1 MHICDITRTLVFP
14 PHNLIASKSV
24 FCYHARMS
32 TNRKTPPSGPAAPSR
47 PLPAGGAAPDVIP
60 HPIRVNAANSVDA
73 NRTALPPP
81 SGADGTLPGGSA
93 ARSPTGVDVPLPGGS
108 SERTPS
114 GELAA
119 WLAKYA
125 PVERAIL
132 EARERRLRNRAA
144 RRAKEAR
151 RFGDLCEASEGLAVA
166 WRRRGFPAGE
176 MLDWAGG
183 DRLALWAAAPF
194 LRRCATEEV
203 NALRRRLVRP
213 LYYGRENARRRALA
227 AERRRVRR
235 RRTESPCPT
244 REAILDAW
252 THAREGREAMLRFGS
267 LLEDLACYVDHGL
280 RLAGGRI
287 VGRAPGIKGWL
298 RENVPA
304 LALRYT
310 TVMRYKAAAK
320 KLRQVVELPD
330 PIPVAAVLD
339 GAGVGVGAKDSA
351 GAGNGT
357 GTVDGAGAPEGT
369 EPKEGKRDYG
379 AEKSKDNVRGRSRT
393 RERLEA
399 RAAVNGV
406 EKQKRDYDAERLQC
420 GASVDEREAEDA
432 RERREAERETAV
444 LRARGVYLEAME
456 GVPDVVTRVL
466 ERIDALL
473 DPRRVEEATML
484 ASWRARYA
492 RAVTGRTAARWRDRL
507 FRRVG

>member
-1 MHICDITRTLVFP
+1 MLLVTSYIFP
-14 PHNLIASKSV
+14 HHNLIASKSV
-24 FCYHARMS
+24 FCYHSRMS
-32 TNRKTPPSGPAAPSR
+32 TNRKNPPSGPAAPSR
-47 PLPAGGAAPDVIP
+47 LPPAGSVSPDAIP
-60 HPIRVNAANSVDA
+60 HPVRAAHPVRA
-73 NRTALPPP
+73 NGTPP
-81 SGADGTLPGGSA
+81 DGPA
-93 ARSPTGVDVPLPGGS
+93 AR
-108 SERTPS
+108 TPA

-119 WLAKYA
+119 WLAKYG

-304 LALRYT
+304 LALRYA

-339 GAGVGVGAKDSA
+339 GAGALDGVG
-351 GAGNGT
+351 T
-357 GTVDGAGAPEGT
+357 EMEG
-369 EPKEGKRDYG
+369 KESKRDYG
-379 AEKSKDNVRGRSRT
+379 AEK
-393 RERLEA
+393 
-399 RAAVNGV
+399 
-406 EKQKRDYDAERLQC
+406 LQC
-420 GASVDEREAEDA
+420 GESMDENEDMDKTRETEDARKAEDA
-432 RERREAERETAV
+432 RERREVEREMMI
-444 LRARGVYLEAME
+444 LRARGVYLEAMA

-473 DPRRVEEATML
+473 DPKRVEETNML

-492 RAVTGRTAARWRDRL
+492 RAVTRRTAARWRVRL

>member
-1 MHICDITRTLVFP
+1 MSKKVFP
-14 PHNLIASKSV
+14 SGPTV
-24 FCYHARMS
+24 P
-32 TNRKTPPSGPAAPSR
+32 TGPAAPSR
-47 PLPAGGAAPDVIP
+47 
-60 HPIRVNAANSVDA
+60 
-73 NRTALPPP
+73 
-81 SGADGTLPGGSA
+81 
-93 ARSPTGVDVPLPGGS
+93 RS
-108 SERTPS
+108 PS

-144 RRAKEAR
+144 RRAREAR

-166 WRRRGFPAGE
+166 WRRRDFPAGE

-183 DRLALWAAAPF
+183 DRLALWAVAPF

-213 LYYGRENARRRALA
+213 LYYEQENARRRALA

-267 LLEDLACYVDHGL
+267 LLEDLACYVDHEL

-298 RENVPA
+298 RENIPA

-339 GAGVGVGAKDSA
+339 GAG
-351 GAGNGT
+351 AGNGT
-357 GTVDGAGAPEGT
+357 GTVDGAGARKGA
-369 EPKEGKRDYG
+369 EPKEGTRDYG
-379 AEKSKDNVRGRSRT
+379 AEKLQGSDAG
-393 RERLEA
+393 EA
-399 RAAVNGV
+399 RSAQGKS
-406 EKQKRDYDAERLQC
+406 EI
-420 GASVDEREAEDA
+420 
-432 RERREAERETAV
+432 ERETAI

>member
-1 MHICDITRTLVFP
+1 MPKKALP
-14 PHNLIASKSV
+14 SV
-24 FCYHARMS
+24 
-32 TNRKTPPSGPAAPSR
+32 PAAPSR

-60 HPIRVNAANSVDA
+60 HPVRVNAANSVDA

-108 SERTPS
+108 SDRTPA

-119 WLAKYA
+119 WLAKYG
-125 PVERAIL
+125 PVERAML

-183 DRLALWAAAPF
+183 DRLALWAVAPF

-213 LYYGRENARRRALA
+213 LYYGRENARRRVLA

-304 LALRYT
+304 LALRYA

-339 GAGVGVGAKDSA
+339 GAGAPEGA

-357 GTVDGAGAPEGT
+357 GTVDGTGAREGM
-369 EPKEGKRDYG
+369 EPKEGTRDYG
-379 AEKSKDNVRGRSRT
+379 AEKSQDDVRGRSRT

-406 EKQKRDYDAERLQC
+406 EKQERDYDAERLRC
-420 GASVDEREAEDA
+420 GASVDETQEAEDA
-432 RERREAERETAV
+432 RERREAKRETAI
-444 LRARGVYLEAME
+444 LRARGVYLEAMA

-492 RAVTGRTAARWRDRL
+492 RVVTGRTAARWRDRL

>member
-1 MHICDITRTLVFP
+1 MLLVTSYIFP
-14 PHNLIASKSV
+14 HHNLIASKSV
-24 FCYHARMS
+24 FCYHSRMS

-47 PLPAGGAAPDVIP
+47 LPPAGSVSPDAIP
-60 HPIRVNAANSVDA
+60 HPVRAAHPV
-73 NRTALPPP
+73 R
-81 SGADGTLPGGSA
+81 ADGTRPDGPA
-93 ARSPTGVDVPLPGGS
+93 ARSPA
-108 SERTPS
+108 

-119 WLAKYA
+119 WLAKYG

-144 RRAKEAR
+144 RRAGKAR

-203 NALRRRLVRP
+203 NALRRRLTRP
-213 LYYGRENARRRALA
+213 LYYARENERRRALA
-227 AERRRVRR
+227 AERRRIRR
-235 RRTESPCPT
+235 RRTENPCPT
-244 REAILDAW
+244 REDILDAW

-267 LLEDLACYVDHGL
+267 LLEDLECYVDHEL
-280 RLAGGRI
+280 RIADGRI

-298 RENVPA
+298 RENIPA

-339 GAGVGVGAKDSA
+339 GAGAPEGA

-357 GTVDGAGAPEGT
+357 GTLDGTGA
-369 EPKEGKRDYG
+369 EPKEGTRDYG
-379 AEKSKDNVRGRSRT
+379 AEKSQGSDAG
-393 RERLEA
+393 EA
-399 RAAVNGV
+399 RSAPG
-406 EKQKRDYDAERLQC
+406 KS
-420 GASVDEREAEDA
+420 GI
-432 RERREAERETAV
+432 ERETAI

-473 DPRRVEEATML
+473 DPKRVEETNML

-492 RAVTGRTAARWRDRL
+492 RAVTRRTVTRWRGRL

>member
-1 MHICDITRTLVFP
+1 MP
-14 PHNLIASKSV
+14 
-24 FCYHARMS
+24 

-60 HPIRVNAANSVDA
+60 HPVR
-73 NRTALPPP
+73 
-81 SGADGTLPGGSA
+81 ADGTRPDGPA
-93 ARSPTGVDVPLPGGS
+93 ARSPA
-108 SERTPS
+108 

-144 RRAKEAR
+144 RRAGKAR

-183 DRLALWAAAPF
+183 DRFALWAVAPF

-213 LYYGRENARRRALA
+213 LYYEQENARRRALA

-298 RENVPA
+298 RENIPA

-339 GAGVGVGAKDSA
+339 GAG
-351 GAGNGT
+351 AGNGT
-357 GTVDGAGAPEGT
+357 GTVDGAGAREGA
-369 EPKEGKRDYG
+369 EPKEG
-379 AEKSKDNVRGRSRT
+379 T
-393 RERLEA
+393 
-399 RAAVNGV
+399 
-406 EKQKRDYDAERLQC
+406 RDYDAEKSQ
-420 GASVDEREAEDA
+420 GSDAGEARSA
-432 RERREAERETAV
+432 PGKSGIERETAL

>member
-1 MHICDITRTLVFP
+1 
-14 PHNLIASKSV
+14 
-24 FCYHARMS
+24 MS
-32 TNRKTPPSGPAAPSR
+32 TNRKKPPSGPAAPSR
-47 PLPAGGAAPDVIP
+47 LPPAGSVSPDAIP
-60 HPIRVNAANSVDA
+60 HPVRAAHPV
-73 NRTALPPP
+73 R
-81 SGADGTLPGGSA
+81 ADGTRPDGPA
-93 ARSPTGVDVPLPGGS
+93 ARSPA
-108 SERTPS
+108 

-119 WLAKYA
+119 WLAKYG
-125 PVERAIL
+125 PIERAIL

-144 RRAKEAR
+144 RRAREAR

-183 DRLALWAAAPF
+183 DRLALWAVAPF

-227 AERRRVRR
+227 AERRRIRR

-339 GAGVGVGAKDSA
+339 GAGTLDGVG
-351 GAGNGT
+351 T
-357 GTVDGAGAPEGT
+357 EMEG
-369 EPKEGKRDYG
+369 KESKRDYG
-379 AEKSKDNVRGRSRT
+379 AEK
-393 RERLEA
+393 
-399 RAAVNGV
+399 
-406 EKQKRDYDAERLQC
+406 LQC
-420 GASVDEREAEDA
+420 GESMDENEDMDKTRETEDARKAEDA
-432 RERREAERETAV
+432 RERREVEREMMI
-444 LRARGVYLEAME
+444 LRARGVYLEAMA

-473 DPRRVEEATML
+473 DPGRVEEATML

>member
-1 MHICDITRTLVFP
+1 MPTKEHPPIPPQTLAVAVPPSAPRLATARLRPNPAGAP
-14 PHNLIASKSV
+14 PHA
-24 FCYHARMS
+24 
-32 TNRKTPPSGPAAPSR
+32 GPAA
-47 PLPAGGAAPDVIP
+47 
-60 HPIRVNAANSVDA
+60 
-73 NRTALPPP
+73 T
-81 SGADGTLPGGSA
+81 A
-93 ARSPTGVDVPLPGGS
+93 AR
-108 SERTPS
+108 TPA

-144 RRAKEAR
+144 RRAGKAR

-166 WRRRGFPAGE
+166 WRRRGFPARE

-339 GAGVGVGAKDSA
+339 GAGAR
-351 GAGNGT
+351 
-357 GTVDGAGAPEGT
+357 EGT
-369 EPKEGKRDYG
+369 EPKEGTRDYG
-379 AEKSKDNVRGRSRT
+379 AEKSQGSDAG
-393 RERLEA
+393 EA
-399 RAAVNGV
+399 RSAPG
-406 EKQKRDYDAERLQC
+406 KS
-420 GASVDEREAEDA
+420 GI
-432 RERREAERETAV
+432 ERETAV

-492 RAVTGRTAARWRDRL
+492 RAVTERTAARWRDRL

>member
-1 MHICDITRTLVFP
+1 MRICDITRTLIFP

-24 FCYHARMS
+24 FCYHSHMS

-60 HPIRVNAANSVDA
+60 HPSRVNAANSVDA

-81 SGADGTLPGGSA
+81 TGADVPRPGGSA
-93 ARSPTGVDVPLPGGS
+93 ARSPA
-108 SERTPS
+108 

-119 WLAKYA
+119 WLAKYG

-144 RRAKEAR
+144 RRAGKAR

-267 LLEDLACYVDHGL
+267 LLEDLACHVDHGL

-304 LALRYT
+304 LALRYA

-351 GAGNGT
+351 GAGNGA
-357 GTVDGAGAPEGT
+357 GTVDGTGAREGT
-369 EPKEGKRDYG
+369 EPKEGTRDYG
-379 AEKSKDNVRGRSRT
+379 AEKSQDGVRGRSRT

-406 EKQKRDYDAERLQC
+406 GKQKRDYDAERLQC
-420 GASVDEREAEDA
+420 GASVDEAREAEDA
-432 RERREAERETAV
+432 RERREAERETAI

>member
-1 MHICDITRTLVFP
+1 
-14 PHNLIASKSV
+14 
-24 FCYHARMS
+24 MS

-47 PLPAGGAAPDVIP
+47 LPPAGSVSPDAIP
-60 HPIRVNAANSVDA
+60 HPVR
-73 NRTALPPP
+73 
-81 SGADGTLPGGSA
+81 ADGTRPDGPA
-93 ARSPTGVDVPLPGGS
+93 ARS
-108 SERTPS
+108 PS

-144 RRAKEAR
+144 RRAGKAR

-183 DRLALWAAAPF
+183 DRFTLWAMAPF

-213 LYYGRENARRRALA
+213 LYYERENARRRALA
-227 AERRRVRR
+227 AERRRVQR

-267 LLEDLACYVDHGL
+267 LLEDLACYVDHEL

-339 GAGVGVGAKDSA
+339 GAG
-351 GAGNGT
+351 AGNGT
-357 GTVDGAGAPEGT
+357 GTVDGAGAREGA
-369 EPKEGKRDYG
+369 EPKEGTRDYG
-379 AEKSKDNVRGRSRT
+379 AEKLQGSDAG
-393 RERLEA
+393 EA
-399 RAAVNGV
+399 RSAQG
-406 EKQKRDYDAERLQC
+406 KS
-420 GASVDEREAEDA
+420 GI
-432 RERREAERETAV
+432 ERETAV

>member
-1 MHICDITRTLVFP
+1 M
-14 PHNLIASKSV
+14 
-24 FCYHARMS
+24 
-32 TNRKTPPSGPAAPSR
+32 
-47 PLPAGGAAPDVIP
+47 
-60 HPIRVNAANSVDA
+60 
-73 NRTALPPP
+73 
-81 SGADGTLPGGSA
+81 
-93 ARSPTGVDVPLPGGS
+93 
-108 SERTPS
+108 
-114 GELAA
+114 
-119 WLAKYA
+119 
-125 PVERAIL
+125 
-132 EARERRLRNRAA
+132 
-144 RRAKEAR
+144 
-151 RFGDLCEASEGLAVA
+151 
-166 WRRRGFPAGE
+166 
-176 MLDWAGG
+176 
-183 DRLALWAAAPF
+183 
-194 LRRCATEEV
+194 
-203 NALRRRLVRP
+203 RP

-267 LLEDLACYVDHGL
+267 LLEDLACHVDHGL

-339 GAGVGVGAKDSA
+339 GAGAPEGA

-357 GTVDGAGAPEGT
+357 GTLDGTGA
-369 EPKEGKRDYG
+369 EPKEGTRDYG
-379 AEKSKDNVRGRSRT
+379 AEKSQGSDAG
-393 RERLEA
+393 EA
-399 RAAVNGV
+399 RSAPG
-406 EKQKRDYDAERLQC
+406 KS
-420 GASVDEREAEDA
+420 GI
-432 RERREAERETAV
+432 ERETAI
-444 LRARGVYLEAME
+444 LRARGVYLEAMA

-473 DPRRVEEATML
+473 DPKRVEETNML

-492 RAVTGRTAARWRDRL
+492 RAVTRRTAARWRDRL

>member
-1 MHICDITRTLVFP
+1 MLLVTSYIFP
-14 PHNLIASKSV
+14 HHNLIASKSV
-24 FCYHARMS
+24 FCYHSRMS
-32 TNRKTPPSGPAAPSR
+32 TNRKNPPSGPAAPSR
-47 PLPAGGAAPDVIP
+47 LPPAGSVSPDAIP
-60 HPIRVNAANSVDA
+60 HPVRAAHPV
-73 NRTALPPP
+73 R
-81 SGADGTLPGGSA
+81 ADGTRPDGPA
-93 ARSPTGVDVPLPGGS
+93 ARSPA
-108 SERTPS
+108 

-119 WLAKYA
+119 WLAKYG

-144 RRAKEAR
+144 RRAGKAR

-183 DRLALWAAAPF
+183 DRFTLWAMAPF

-351 GAGNGT
+351 GAGNG
-357 GTVDGAGAPEGT
+357 AGAREGA
-369 EPKEGKRDYG
+369 EPKEGTRDYG
-379 AEKSKDNVRGRSRT
+379 AEKSQGSDAG
-393 RERLEA
+393 EA
-399 RAAVNGV
+399 RSAQG
-406 EKQKRDYDAERLQC
+406 KS
-420 GASVDEREAEDA
+420 GI
-432 RERREAERETAV
+432 ERETAI
-444 LRARGVYLEAME
+444 LRARGVYLEAMA

-492 RAVTGRTAARWRDRL
+492 RAVTRRTVTRWRGRL

>member
-1 MHICDITRTLVFP
+1 MLLVTSYIFP
-14 PHNLIASKSV
+14 HHNLIASKSV
-24 FCYHARMS
+24 FCYHSRMS
-32 TNRKTPPSGPAAPSR
+32 TNRKNPPSGPAAPSR
-47 PLPAGGAAPDVIP
+47 LPPAGSVSPDSIP
-60 HPIRVNAANSVDA
+60 HPVRAAHPV
-73 NRTALPPP
+73 R
-81 SGADGTLPGGSA
+81 ADGTRPDGPA
-93 ARSPTGVDVPLPGGS
+93 ARSPA
-108 SERTPS
+108 

-119 WLAKYA
+119 WLAKYG

-144 RRAKEAR
+144 HRAKKAR
-151 RFGDLCEASEGLAVA
+151 QFGDLCEASEGLAVA

-183 DRLALWAAAPF
+183 DRFTLWAMAPF
-194 LRRCATEEV
+194 LRRRATEEV
-203 NALRRRLVRP
+203 NALRRRLTRP
-213 LYYGRENARRRALA
+213 LYYARENERRRALA
-227 AERRRVRR
+227 AERRRIRR

-267 LLEDLACYVDHGL
+267 LLEDLECYVDHEL
-280 RLAGGRI
+280 RIADGRI

-298 RENVPA
+298 RENIPA

-339 GAGVGVGAKDSA
+339 GAGAPEGA

-357 GTVDGAGAPEGT
+357 GTLDGTGA
-369 EPKEGKRDYG
+369 EPKEGTRDYG
-379 AEKSKDNVRGRSRT
+379 AEKSQGSDAG
-393 RERLEA
+393 EA
-399 RAAVNGV
+399 RSAPG
-406 EKQKRDYDAERLQC
+406 KS
-420 GASVDEREAEDA
+420 GI
-432 RERREAERETAV
+432 ERETAI
-444 LRARGVYLEAME
+444 LRARGVYLEAMA

-473 DPRRVEEATML
+473 DPKRVEEATML

>member
-1 MHICDITRTLVFP
+1 MLLVTSYIFP
-14 PHNLIASKSV
+14 HHNLIASKSV
-24 FCYHARMS
+24 FCYHSRMS

-47 PLPAGGAAPDVIP
+47 LPPASNVSPDAIP
-60 HPIRVNAANSVDA
+60 HPVRAAHPV
-73 NRTALPPP
+73 R
-81 SGADGTLPGGSA
+81 ADGTRPDGPA
-93 ARSPTGVDVPLPGGS
+93 ARSPA
-108 SERTPS
+108 

-144 RRAKEAR
+144 RRAKKAR
-151 RFGDLCEASEGLAVA
+151 QFGDLCEASEGLAVA

-227 AERRRVRR
+227 AERRRIRR

-267 LLEDLACYVDHGL
+267 LLEDLECYVDHEL
-280 RLAGGRI
+280 RIADGRI

-298 RENVPA
+298 RENIPA

-339 GAGVGVGAKDSA
+339 GAGAPEGA

-357 GTVDGAGAPEGT
+357 GTLDGTGA
-369 EPKEGKRDYG
+369 EPKEGTRDYG
-379 AEKSKDNVRGRSRT
+379 AEKSQGSDAG
-393 RERLEA
+393 EA
-399 RAAVNGV
+399 RSAPG
-406 EKQKRDYDAERLQC
+406 KS
-420 GASVDEREAEDA
+420 GI
-432 RERREAERETAV
+432 ERETAI
-444 LRARGVYLEAME
+444 LRARGVYLEAMA

-473 DPRRVEEATML
+473 DPKRVEETNML

-492 RAVTGRTAARWRDRL
+492 RAVTRRTVTRWRGRL

>member
-1 MHICDITRTLVFP
+1 MLLVTSYIFP
-14 PHNLIASKSV
+14 HHNLIASKSV
-24 FCYHARMS
+24 FCYHSRMS

-47 PLPAGGAAPDVIP
+47 LPPASNVSPDAIP
-60 HPIRVNAANSVDA
+60 HPVRAAHPV
-73 NRTALPPP
+73 R
-81 SGADGTLPGGSA
+81 ADGTRPDGPA
-93 ARSPTGVDVPLPGGS
+93 ARSPA
-108 SERTPS
+108 

-144 RRAKEAR
+144 RRAKKAR
-151 RFGDLCEASEGLAVA
+151 QFGDLCEASEGLAVA
-166 WRRRGFPAGE
+166 WRRRGFPARE

-267 LLEDLACYVDHGL
+267 LLEDLACHVDHGL

-339 GAGVGVGAKDSA
+339 GAGAPEGA

-357 GTVDGAGAPEGT
+357 GTLDGTGA
-369 EPKEGKRDYG
+369 EPKEGTRDYG
-379 AEKSKDNVRGRSRT
+379 AEKSQGSDAG
-393 RERLEA
+393 EA
-399 RAAVNGV
+399 RSAPG
-406 EKQKRDYDAERLQC
+406 KS
-420 GASVDEREAEDA
+420 GI
-432 RERREAERETAV
+432 ERETAI
-444 LRARGVYLEAME
+444 LRARGVYLEAMA

-473 DPRRVEEATML
+473 DPKRVEETNML

-492 RAVTGRTAARWRDRL
+492 RAVTGRTVTRWRGRL

>member
-1 MHICDITRTLVFP
+1 M
-14 PHNLIASKSV
+14 SKKALSSV
-24 FCYHARMS
+24 
-32 TNRKTPPSGPAAPSR
+32 PAAPSR

-60 HPIRVNAANSVDA
+60 HPVR
-73 NRTALPPP
+73 
-81 SGADGTLPGGSA
+81 ADGTRPDGPA
-93 ARSPTGVDVPLPGGS
+93 ARSPAD
-108 SERTPS
+108 
-114 GELAA
+114 ELAA

-144 RRAKEAR
+144 RRAGKAR

-183 DRLALWAAAPF
+183 DRLALWAMAPF

-213 LYYGRENARRRALA
+213 LYYERENARRRALA

-298 RENVPA
+298 RENIPA

-330 PIPVAAVLD
+330 PIPVAAILD
-339 GAGVGVGAKDSA
+339 GAGAREGA

-357 GTVDGAGAPEGT
+357 GTVDGAGAREGA
-369 EPKEGKRDYG
+369 EPKEGTRDYG
-379 AEKSKDNVRGRSRT
+379 AEKSQGSDAG
-393 RERLEA
+393 EA
-399 RAAVNGV
+399 RSAPG
-406 EKQKRDYDAERLQC
+406 KS
-420 GASVDEREAEDA
+420 GI
-432 RERREAERETAV
+432 ERETAL

>member
-1 MHICDITRTLVFP
+1 
-14 PHNLIASKSV
+14 
-24 FCYHARMS
+24 MS

-47 PLPAGGAAPDVIP
+47 LPPAGSVSPDAIP
-60 HPIRVNAANSVDA
+60 HPVR
-73 NRTALPPP
+73 
-81 SGADGTLPGGSA
+81 ADGTRPDGPA
-93 ARSPTGVDVPLPGGS
+93 ARSPA
-108 SERTPS
+108 

-144 RRAKEAR
+144 RRAGKAR
-151 RFGDLCEASEGLAVA
+151 RFGDLCEVSEGLAVA

-183 DRLALWAAAPF
+183 DRLALWAVAPF

-213 LYYGRENARRRALA
+213 LYYERENARRRALA
-227 AERRRVRR
+227 AERRRVLR

-280 RLAGGRI
+280 RLADGRI

-339 GAGVGVGAKDSA
+339 GAG
-351 GAGNGT
+351 AGNGT
-357 GTVDGAGAPEGT
+357 GTVDGAGAREGA
-369 EPKEGKRDYG
+369 EPKEGTRDYG
-379 AEKSKDNVRGRSRT
+379 AEKSHGSDAG
-393 RERLEA
+393 EA
-399 RAAVNGV
+399 RSAQGKS
-406 EKQKRDYDAERLQC
+406 EI
-420 GASVDEREAEDA
+420 
-432 RERREAERETAV
+432 ERETAI

-456 GVPDVVTRVL
+456 GVPDVVTRVQ

>member
-1 MHICDITRTLVFP
+1 M
-14 PHNLIASKSV
+14 SKKALPSV
-24 FCYHARMS
+24 
-32 TNRKTPPSGPAAPSR
+32 P
-47 PLPAGGAAPDVIP
+47 
-60 HPIRVNAANSVDA
+60 A

-81 SGADGTLPGGSA
+81 AGADVPRPGGSA
-93 ARSPTGVDVPLPGGS
+93 A
-108 SERTPS
+108 RTPS

-119 WLAKYA
+119 WLAKYG

-144 RRAKEAR
+144 RRTKEAR
-151 RFGDLCEASEGLAVA
+151 RFDDLCEASEGLAAA
-166 WRRRGFPAGE
+166 WRRRGFPARG

-213 LYYGRENARRRALA
+213 LYYGRENARRRELA
-227 AERRRVRR
+227 AERRRIRR
-235 RRTESPCPT
+235 RRTENPCPT

-267 LLEDLACYVDHGL
+267 LLEDLACHVDHEL
-280 RLAGGRI
+280 RIAGGRI

-339 GAGVGVGAKDSA
+339 GAGAPEGA
-351 GAGNGT
+351 GAGNG
-357 GTVDGAGAPEGT
+357 AGAREGAELKEGT
-369 EPKEGKRDYG
+369 RDYG
-379 AEKSKDNVRGRSRT
+379 AEKSQDNVRGISRT

-420 GASVDEREAEDA
+420 GASVDETREAEDA
-432 RERREAERETAV
+432 RERREVARETAI

-473 DPRRVEEATML
+473 DPGRVEEATML

>member
-1 MHICDITRTLVFP
+1 MLLVTSYIFP
-14 PHNLIASKSV
+14 HHNLIASKSV
-24 FCYHARMS
+24 FCYHSRMS
-32 TNRKTPPSGPAAPSR
+32 TNRKKPPSGPAAPSR
-47 PLPAGGAAPDVIP
+47 LPPAGSVSPDAIP
-60 HPIRVNAANSVDA
+60 HPVRAAHPV
-73 NRTALPPP
+73 R
-81 SGADGTLPGGSA
+81 ADGTRPDGPA
-93 ARSPTGVDVPLPGGS
+93 ACSPA
-108 SERTPS
+108 

-132 EARERRLRNRAA
+132 EARERRLRSRAA
-144 RRAKEAR
+144 RRAGKAR
-151 RFGDLCEASEGLAVA
+151 RFGDLCEASEGLATV

-183 DRLALWAAAPF
+183 DRFTLWAMAPF
-194 LRRCATEEV
+194 LRRRATEEV

-227 AERRRVRR
+227 AERRRIRR

-244 REAILDAW
+244 REDILDAW

-267 LLEDLACYVDHGL
+267 LLEDLECYVDHEL
-280 RLAGGRI
+280 RIADGRI

-298 RENVPA
+298 RENIPA

-339 GAGVGVGAKDSA
+339 GAGAREGA

-357 GTVDGAGAPEGT
+357 GTVGGAGAREGAK
-369 EPKEGKRDYG
+369 PKEGTRDYG
-379 AEKSKDNVRGRSRT
+379 AEKSQGSDAG
-393 RERLEA
+393 EA
-399 RAAVNGV
+399 RSAPG
-406 EKQKRDYDAERLQC
+406 KS
-420 GASVDEREAEDA
+420 GI
-432 RERREAERETAV
+432 ERETAI
-444 LRARGVYLEAME
+444 LRARGVYLEAMA

-473 DPRRVEEATML
+473 DPKRVEETNML

-492 RAVTGRTAARWRDRL
+492 RAVTRRTVTRWRGRL

>member
-1 MHICDITRTLVFP
+1 
-14 PHNLIASKSV
+14 
-24 FCYHARMS
+24 MS
-32 TNRKTPPSGPAAPSR
+32 TNRKAPPSGLAAPSR
-47 PLPAGGAAPDVIP
+47 PLSASGAAPDVIP
-60 HPIRVNAANSVDA
+60 HPARVNAANSVDA

-81 SGADGTLPGGSA
+81 SGADVPRPGGSA
-93 ARSPTGVDVPLPGGS
+93 ATAS
-108 SERTPS
+108 STPA

-144 RRAKEAR
+144 RRAGKAR

-183 DRLALWAAAPF
+183 DRFTLWATAPF

-213 LYYGRENARRRALA
+213 LYYEQENARRRALA

-267 LLEDLACYVDHGL
+267 LLEDLACYVDHRL

-298 RENVPA
+298 RENIPA

-339 GAGVGVGAKDSA
+339 GAGAPEGA
-351 GAGNGT
+351 GAGNGA
-357 GTVDGAGAPEGT
+357 GTREGA
-369 EPKEGKRDYG
+369 EPKEGR
-379 AEKSKDNVRGRSRT
+379 
-393 RERLEA
+393 
-399 RAAVNGV
+399 
-406 EKQKRDYDAERLQC
+406 RDYDAEKSQGSDAGEAR
-420 GASVDEREAEDA
+420 SVQGKSGI
-432 RERREAERETAV
+432 ERETAV

>member
-1 MHICDITRTLVFP
+1 
-14 PHNLIASKSV
+14 
-24 FCYHARMS
+24 MS

-60 HPIRVNAANSVDA
+60 HPVRVNAANSVDA

-81 SGADGTLPGGSA
+81 SGADVQLPGGSA
-93 ARSPTGVDVPLPGGS
+93 
-108 SERTPS
+108 ERTPA

-132 EARERRLRNRAA
+132 EARERRLHNRAA
-144 RRAKEAR
+144 HRAGKAR

-166 WRRRGFPAGE
+166 WRRRGFPARE

-267 LLEDLACYVDHGL
+267 LLEDLACHVDHGL

-339 GAGVGVGAKDSA
+339 GAGAPEGA

-357 GTVDGAGAPEGT
+357 GTVDGTGTREGAELKEGT
-369 EPKEGKRDYG
+369 RDYG
-379 AEKSKDNVRGRSRT
+379 AEKSQDNVRGRSRT
-393 RERLEA
+393 RERLGA

-406 EKQKRDYDAERLQC
+406 EKQKRDYDAERLQR
-420 GASVDEREAEDA
+420 GASVDETREVEDA
-432 RERREAERETAV
+432 RERREAERETAI
-444 LRARGVYLEAME
+444 LRARGIYLEAME

-473 DPRRVEEATML
+473 DPGRVEEATML

-492 RAVTGRTAARWRDRL
+492 RAVTGRTATRWRDRL

>member
-1 MHICDITRTLVFP
+1 M
-14 PHNLIASKSV
+14 SKKALSYV
-24 FCYHARMS
+24 
-32 TNRKTPPSGPAAPSR
+32 PAAPSR

-60 HPIRVNAANSVDA
+60 HPARVNAANSVDA

-81 SGADGTLPGGSA
+81 SGADVPRPGAPA
-93 ARSPTGVDVPLPGGS
+93 ARTPAAPAS
-108 SERTPS
+108 RTPA

-144 RRAKEAR
+144 RRAAKAR

-183 DRLALWAAAPF
+183 DRLALWAVAPF

-213 LYYGRENARRRALA
+213 LYYEQENARRRALA

-267 LLEDLACYVDHGL
+267 LLEDLACYVDHEL

-339 GAGVGVGAKDSA
+339 GAG
-351 GAGNGT
+351 AGNGT
-357 GTVDGAGAPEGT
+357 GTVDGAGAREGA
-369 EPKEGKRDYG
+369 EPKEGTRDYG
-379 AEKSKDNVRGRSRT
+379 AEKLQGSDAG
-393 RERLEA
+393 EA
-399 RAAVNGV
+399 RSAQGKS
-406 EKQKRDYDAERLQC
+406 EI
-420 GASVDEREAEDA
+420 
-432 RERREAERETAV
+432 ERETAI

-473 DPRRVEEATML
+473 DPGRVEEATML

>member
-1 MHICDITRTLVFP
+1 MLLVTSYIFP
-14 PHNLIASKSV
+14 HHNLIASKSV
-24 FCYHARMS
+24 FCYHSRMS

-47 PLPAGGAAPDVIP
+47 LPPAGGTAPDVIP
-60 HPIRVNAANSVDA
+60 HPVRVNAANSVDA

-81 SGADGTLPGGSA
+81 SGADVPRPGGSA
-93 ARSPTGVDVPLPGGS
+93 AR
-108 SERTPS
+108 TPS
-114 GELAA
+114 EELAA

-144 RRAKEAR
+144 RRAKKAR
-151 RFGDLCEASEGLAVA
+151 PFGDLCEASEGLAVA

-183 DRLALWAAAPF
+183 DRFTLWAMAPF
-194 LRRCATEEV
+194 LRRRATEEV
-203 NALRRRLVRP
+203 NALRRRLTRP
-213 LYYGRENARRRALA
+213 LYYARENERRRVLA
-227 AERRRVRR
+227 AERRRIRR

-267 LLEDLACYVDHGL
+267 LLEDLECYVDHEL
-280 RLAGGRI
+280 RIADGRI

-298 RENVPA
+298 RENIPA

-320 KLRQVVELPD
+320 KLRQVVELSD

-339 GAGVGVGAKDSA
+339 GAGAPEGA

-357 GTVDGAGAPEGT
+357 GTLDGTGA
-369 EPKEGKRDYG
+369 EPKEGTRDYG
-379 AEKSKDNVRGRSRT
+379 AEKSQGNDAG
-393 RERLEA
+393 EA
-399 RAAVNGV
+399 RSAPG
-406 EKQKRDYDAERLQC
+406 KS
-420 GASVDEREAEDA
+420 GI
-432 RERREAERETAV
+432 ERETAI
-444 LRARGVYLEAME
+444 LRARGVYLEAMA

-473 DPRRVEEATML
+473 DPKRVEETNML
-484 ASWRARYA
+484 ASWRAQYA
-492 RAVTGRTAARWRDRL
+492 RAVTRRTVTRWRGRL

>member
-1 MHICDITRTLVFP
+1 
-14 PHNLIASKSV
+14 
-24 FCYHARMS
+24 MS

-47 PLPAGGAAPDVIP
+47 LPPAGSVSPDAIP
-60 HPIRVNAANSVDA
+60 HPVR
-73 NRTALPPP
+73 
-81 SGADGTLPGGSA
+81 ADGTRPDGPA
-93 ARSPTGVDVPLPGGS
+93 ARSPA
-108 SERTPS
+108 

-119 WLAKYA
+119 WLAKYG

-132 EARERRLRNRAA
+132 EARERRLRNRAS
-144 RRAKEAR
+144 RRAKAAR

-183 DRLALWAAAPF
+183 DRLALWAVAPF

-213 LYYGRENARRRALA
+213 LYYEQENARRRALA
-227 AERRRVRR
+227 AERRRVLR

-339 GAGVGVGAKDSA
+339 GAGAREGAD
-351 GAGNGT
+351 AGNG
-357 GTVDGAGAPEGT
+357 AGAREGT
-369 EPKEGKRDYG
+369 EPKEGTRDYG
-379 AEKSKDNVRGRSRT
+379 AEKSQGSDAG
-393 RERLEA
+393 EA
-399 RAAVNGV
+399 RSAQGKS
-406 EKQKRDYDAERLQC
+406 EI
-420 GASVDEREAEDA
+420 
-432 RERREAERETAV
+432 ERETAI

>member
-1 MHICDITRTLVFP
+1 M
-14 PHNLIASKSV
+14 SKKALSSV
-24 FCYHARMS
+24 
-32 TNRKTPPSGPAAPSR
+32 PAAPSR
-47 PLPAGGAAPDVIP
+47 PLPAGGAVPDVIP
-60 HPIRVNAANSVDA
+60 HPSRVNAANSVDA

-81 SGADGTLPGGSA
+81 SGADVPRPGGSA
-93 ARSPTGVDVPLPGGS
+93 ATAS
-108 SERTPS
+108 RTPA

-119 WLAKYA
+119 WLAKYG

-144 RRAKEAR
+144 RRARKAR

-304 LALRYT
+304 LALRYA

-339 GAGVGVGAKDSA
+339 GAGVRVGAKDSA
-351 GAGNGT
+351 GAGNGA
-357 GTVDGAGAPEGT
+357 GTVDGAGAREGA
-369 EPKEGKRDYG
+369 EPKEGTRDYG
-379 AEKSKDNVRGRSRT
+379 AEKSQDNVRGSSRT

-406 EKQKRDYDAERLQC
+406 EKQKRDYDAEKLQR
-420 GASVDEREAEDA
+420 GASVDETREAEDA
-432 RERREAERETAV
+432 RERREVERETAI

-492 RAVTGRTAARWRDRL
+492 RAVTGRTAAKWRDRL
-507 FRRVG
+507 FRRSG

>member
-1 MHICDITRTLVFP
+1 MLLVTSYIFP
-14 PHNLIASKSV
+14 HHNLIASKSV
-24 FCYHARMS
+24 FCYHSRMS

-47 PLPAGGAAPDVIP
+47 PLPAGGTAPDVIP
-60 HPIRVNAANSVDA
+60 HPVRVNAANSVDA

-81 SGADGTLPGGSA
+81 SGADVPRPGGSA
-93 ARSPTGVDVPLPGGS
+93 
-108 SERTPS
+108 ERTPA

-119 WLAKYA
+119 WLAKYG

-144 RRAKEAR
+144 RRAGKAR

-166 WRRRGFPAGE
+166 WRRRGFPARE

-183 DRLALWAAAPF
+183 DRLALWAVAPF

-304 LALRYT
+304 LALRYA

-339 GAGVGVGAKDSA
+339 GAGAKEGA

-357 GTVDGAGAPEGT
+357 GMVGGAGAREGA
-369 EPKEGKRDYG
+369 EPKEGTRDYG
-379 AEKSKDNVRGRSRT
+379 AEKSQGSDAG
-393 RERLEA
+393 EA
-399 RAAVNGV
+399 RSAPG
-406 EKQKRDYDAERLQC
+406 KS
-420 GASVDEREAEDA
+420 GI
-432 RERREAERETAV
+432 ERETAV

-473 DPRRVEEATML
+473 DPKRVEETNML

-492 RAVTGRTAARWRDRL
+492 RAVTRRTVTRWRGRL

>member
-1 MHICDITRTLVFP
+1 M
-14 PHNLIASKSV
+14 SKKALS
-24 FCYHARMS
+24 
-32 TNRKTPPSGPAAPSR
+32 SGPAAPSR

-60 HPIRVNAANSVDA
+60 HPARLTPANSVDA

-81 SGADGTLPGGSA
+81 SGADVPRPGGSA
-93 ARSPTGVDVPLPGGS
+93 ATAS
-108 SERTPS
+108 STPAAPAARTPA

-119 WLAKYA
+119 WLAKYG

-144 RRAKEAR
+144 RRAGKAR

-183 DRLALWAAAPF
+183 DRLALWAVAPF

-213 LYYGRENARRRALA
+213 LYYGQENARRRALA
-227 AERRRVRR
+227 AERRRVLR

-339 GAGVGVGAKDSA
+339 GAGAPEGA
-351 GAGNGT
+351 GAGNG
-357 GTVDGAGAPEGT
+357 AGAREGT
-369 EPKEGKRDYG
+369 EPKEGTRDYG
-379 AEKSKDNVRGRSRT
+379 AEKSHANDAG
-393 RERLEA
+393 EA
-399 RAAVNGV
+399 RSAQG
-406 EKQKRDYDAERLQC
+406 KS
-420 GASVDEREAEDA
+420 GI
-432 RERREAERETAV
+432 ERETAL

-473 DPRRVEEATML
+473 DPGRVEEATML

>member
-1 MHICDITRTLVFP
+1 M
-14 PHNLIASKSV
+14 SKKALS
-24 FCYHARMS
+24 S
-32 TNRKTPPSGPAAPSR
+32 AP
-47 PLPAGGAAPDVIP
+47 
-60 HPIRVNAANSVDA
+60 A

-81 SGADGTLPGGSA
+81 SGADVPRPGGSA
-93 ARSPTGVDVPLPGGS
+93 AR
-108 SERTPS
+108 TPAD
-114 GELAA
+114 ELAA
-119 WLAKYA
+119 WLAKYG

-144 RRAKEAR
+144 RRAREAR

-227 AERRRVRR
+227 AERRRIKR

-267 LLEDLACYVDHGL
+267 LLEDLECYVDHGL

-339 GAGVGVGAKDSA
+339 GAGAPEGA
-351 GAGNGT
+351 GAGNGA
-357 GTVDGAGAPEGT
+357 GTVDGAGAREGA
-369 EPKEGKRDYG
+369 EPKEGTRDYG
-379 AEKSKDNVRGRSRT
+379 AEKSQDGVRGRSRT

-420 GASVDEREAEDA
+420 GASVDETREAEDA
-432 RERREAERETAV
+432 RERREAEREMMI

>member
-1 MHICDITRTLVFP
+1 MLLVTSYIFP
-14 PHNLIASKSV
+14 HHNLIASKSV
-24 FCYHARMS
+24 FCYHSRMS
-32 TNRKTPPSGPAAPSR
+32 TNRKKPPSGPAAPSR
-47 PLPAGGAAPDVIP
+47 LPPAGGAAPDVIP
-60 HPIRVNAANSVDA
+60 HPVRVNAANSVDA

-81 SGADGTLPGGSA
+81 SGADVPRPDGSA
-93 ARSPTGVDVPLPGGS
+93 APAA
-108 SERTPS
+108 RTPA
-114 GELAA
+114 GELAT
-119 WLAKYA
+119 WLAKYG

-144 RRAKEAR
+144 RRAGKAR

-339 GAGVGVGAKDSA
+339 GAGAPEGA
-351 GAGNGT
+351 GAGHGT
-357 GTVDGAGAPEGT
+357 GTVDGAGAREGA
-369 EPKEGKRDYG
+369 EPKEGTRDYG
-379 AEKSKDNVRGRSRT
+379 AEKSQDNVRGRSRT

-420 GASVDEREAEDA
+420 GASVDETREAEDA
-432 RERREAERETAV
+432 RERREAEREMMI

>member
-1 MHICDITRTLVFP
+1 M
-14 PHNLIASKSV
+14 SKKALSSV
-24 FCYHARMS
+24 
-32 TNRKTPPSGPAAPSR
+32 PAAPSR

-60 HPIRVNAANSVDA
+60 HPVRVNAANSVDA

-81 SGADGTLPGGSA
+81 SGADVPRPGGSA
-93 ARSPTGVDVPLPGGS
+93 ATAS
-108 SERTPS
+108 STPAAPAARTPA

-119 WLAKYA
+119 WLAKYG

-183 DRLALWAAAPF
+183 DRFTLWAMAPF

-213 LYYGRENARRRALA
+213 LYYEQENARRRALA
-227 AERRRVRR
+227 AERRRVLR

-339 GAGVGVGAKDSA
+339 GAGAPEGA
-351 GAGNGT
+351 GAGNGA
-357 GTVDGAGAPEGT
+357 GAVDGTGAREGT
-369 EPKEGKRDYG
+369 EPKEGTRDYG
-379 AEKSKDNVRGRSRT
+379 AEKSQDNVRGRSRT

-406 EKQKRDYDAERLQC
+406 EKQKRDYDAEKLPC
-420 GASVDEREAEDA
+420 GASVDEIREAEDA
-432 RERREAERETAV
+432 RERREVERETAV

-473 DPRRVEEATML
+473 DPRRVESAT
-484 ASWRARYA
+484 
-492 RAVTGRTAARWRDRL
+492 
-507 FRRVG
+507 FPRRC

>member
-1 MHICDITRTLVFP
+1 M
-14 PHNLIASKSV
+14 SKKALSS
-24 FCYHARMS
+24 A
-32 TNRKTPPSGPAAPSR
+32 PAAPSR
-47 PLPAGGAAPDVIP
+47 PLPAGDAAPDIIP
-60 HPIRVNAANSVDA
+60 HPVRASHPV
-73 NRTALPPP
+73 R
-81 SGADGTLPGGSA
+81 ADGTRPDGPA
-93 ARSPTGVDVPLPGGS
+93 ARSPA
-108 SERTPS
+108 

-144 RRAKEAR
+144 RRAGKAR

-183 DRLALWAAAPF
+183 DRLALWAVAPF

-213 LYYGRENARRRALA
+213 LYYEQENARRRALA
-227 AERRRVRR
+227 AERRRVLR

-267 LLEDLACYVDHGL
+267 LLEDLACYVDHEL

-339 GAGVGVGAKDSA
+339 GAG
-351 GAGNGT
+351 AGNGT
-357 GTVDGAGAPEGT
+357 GTVDGAGAREGA
-369 EPKEGKRDYG
+369 EPKEGTRDYG
-379 AEKSKDNVRGRSRT
+379 AEKLQGSDAG
-393 RERLEA
+393 EA
-399 RAAVNGV
+399 RSAQG
-406 EKQKRDYDAERLQC
+406 KS
-420 GASVDEREAEDA
+420 GI
-432 RERREAERETAV
+432 ERETAV